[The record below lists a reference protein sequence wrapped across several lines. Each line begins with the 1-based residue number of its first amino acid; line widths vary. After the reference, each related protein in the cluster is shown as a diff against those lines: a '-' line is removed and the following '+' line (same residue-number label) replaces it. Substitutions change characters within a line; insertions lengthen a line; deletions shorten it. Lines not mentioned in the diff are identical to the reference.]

1 MNRILFLKGEK
12 LISFHW
18 NGKKLTGK
26 VSFHA
31 DTEGFKSF
39 ELYLASLPRFPI
51 KFIVDVIEEDF
62 RFEEIPHVFGSA
74 KNALIQRYKNRL
86 FRDAEH
92 TYVEFQRR
100 NREPP
105 RKDLYLFSG
114 ISNPE
119 LLTPWIERLLKW
131 EVPIQGIWSLPIL
144 SKYLLKPLKANEA
157 HVLLLSQ
164 QTTTSV
170 RESYFKNGRLK
181 FSRLA
186 PVKLEREFNIGNMI
200 ANEVNQ
206 TRFFLTNQKLLG
218 YNDFLNVHIICHSSH
233 YESIFSS
240 ISFSDH
246 VMFHIH
252 RLDELHKA
260 LRLKNANSLYADS
273 CFTWICNKYST
284 TKDQYSNRQDRRF
297 DAQRKLSF
305 TLSAASLFIFL
316 INIVIAQTF
325 ISKAL
330 ALKKA
335 STFLTAQTDYLTA
348 AYDKKFLAIEQD
360 LKKAHFI
367 KTSIALT
374 RKLKYE
380 QGLSPLDLI
389 LTVSNVI
396 SRPEFTGIHINRVK
410 WLRATSTSVGQLN
423 NSNFDD
429 AEQIQSQ
436 LGDEEQYD
444 DNGDIIESIPL
455 QTAIISGWVSLDQNN
470 YRKVYNQVQNF
481 LTQLENN
488 PRTLNLD
495 IINLEIDPRPQSNL
509 TGSNKSLETIQEI
522 KLSQAD
528 FSFQLT
534 LNNIRDVKTAQLAR

>member
-1 MNRILFLKGEK
+1 MKRILFLKGEK

-39 ELYLASLPRFPI
+39 ELYLACLPKFPI

-62 RFEEIPHVFGSA
+62 RFEEIPHAFGSA

-92 TYVEFQRR
+92 TYVEFQQR
-100 NREPP
+100 NQKPP
-105 RKDLYLFSG
+105 RKDLYLFAG

-119 LLTPWIERLLKW
+119 LLTPWIDKLLKW

-144 SKYLLKPLKANEA
+144 SKYLLKTLKANET

-186 PVKLEREFNIGNMI
+186 PVKLDRGFNIGSMI
-200 ANEVNQ
+200 ANEIIQ
-206 TRFFLTNQKLLG
+206 TTFFLTNQKLLG
-218 YNDFLNVHIICHSSH
+218 YNDDLDVHIICHSSH
-233 YESIFSS
+233 YDAISSS

-246 VMFHIH
+246 VMFRIH
-252 RLDELHKA
+252 KLDELHKS
-260 LRLKNANSLYADS
+260 LGLKNADSLYADA
-273 CFTWICNKYST
+273 CFTWICNKHST
-284 TKDQYSNRQDRRF
+284 TKDQYSNRQDRRY
-297 DAQRKLSF
+297 DAQRRLSF

-316 INIVIAQTF
+316 VNIVVAQTF
-325 ISKAL
+325 TSKAL
-330 ALKKA
+330 ALKKS
-335 STFLTAQTDYLTA
+335 STFLTAQTDYLTT
-348 AYDKKFLAIEQD
+348 AYDKQFLPIEQT
-360 LKKAHFI
+360 LNKAHFI

-374 RKLKYE
+374 RKLEHE
-380 QGLSPLDLI
+380 QGLSPLDLM
-389 LTVSNVI
+389 LTLSSVI
-396 SRPEFTGIHINRVK
+396 SRPEFTGIHLNKVK
-410 WLRATSTSVGQLN
+410 WLRSTSTSVGQLN
-423 NSNFDD
+423 SSNFDD
-429 AEQIQSQ
+429 AEQLQQ
-436 LGDEEQYD
+436 QQGDEEQYD
-444 DNGDIIESIPL
+444 DNGELIESIPL
-455 QTAIISGWVSLDQNN
+455 QTAIVSGWISLDQNN

-509 TGSNKSLETIQEI
+509 TGSNKSLEASKEI
-522 KLSQAD
+522 RLSQAE

>member
-18 NGKKLTGK
+18 NGKRLTGK

-62 RFEEIPHVFGSA
+62 RFEEIPHAFGSA

-105 RKDLYLFSG
+105 RKDLYLFAG

-119 LLTPWIERLLKW
+119 LLTPWIDRLLKW

-144 SKYLLKPLKANEA
+144 SKYLLKPLKANET

-164 QTTTSV
+164 QTTTSA

-186 PVKLEREFNIGNMI
+186 PVKLDRGFNIGNMI
-200 ANEVNQ
+200 ANEVSQ
-206 TRFFLTNQKLLG
+206 TTFFLTNQKLLG
-218 YNDFLNVHIICHSSH
+218 YNDFLNVHIICHSSN
-233 YESIFSS
+233 YESILSS

-252 RLDELHKA
+252 RLDELHKT

-297 DAQRKLSF
+297 DAQRRLSF

-335 STFLTAQTDYLTA
+335 STFLTAQTDYLTT
-348 AYDKKFLAIEQD
+348 AYDKKFLPIEQD
-360 LKKAHFI
+360 LKKAGFI
-367 KTSIALT
+367 KTSIELT

-389 LTVSNVI
+389 LTISNVI

-429 AEQIQSQ
+429 AEQIKNQQ
-436 LGDEEQYD
+436 GDEEQYD
-444 DNGDIIESIPL
+444 DNGDIIEPIPL

-509 TGSNKSLETIQEI
+509 TGSNKSLESIQEI